1 MVRECSCGDRPPG
14 GGLSSRMLVCLRY
27 LSTIRRDAERPP
39 AVPGVT
45 ATPVNSAAGGRS
57 WANSTQD
64 SAANAPPTSKK
75 MRTTTSSSHGP
86 SDVRCS
92 PQRRI
97 DDAIVVRGHT
107 PLTGTPLHAVG
118 AALTRSVGEPAAVFG
133 VPHASRD
140 ATTAARYN
148 TFVENNREAAA
159 VRDESVPPELA
170 IAVEAA
176 RDAGARGAPSVA
188 QESIPDGVAPIL
200 KEAAQCDH
208 PTLSAGGRQHVAVR
222 RLPSSRVPPSVTPVT
237 AADAARRPVLASEPD
252 VLLHSMAPAGAAPPV
267 GVAPRAYILEAPS
280 AGLCDIAVTPNA
292 PVAALHTDGAGTA
305 APFETAPVGDAR
317 AALRTIDGKSVVGD
331 GADVAD
337 ARSGEPALPRTEFA
351 ERQPE
356 NNAAHE
362 RSGPSP
368 ASAPVPD
375 PDTRSRQTMP
385 VPGVPGAAS
394 LPIGAVAD
402 GESAGAASTPRA
414 CTPVDVSDRTH
425 SAARSGGSQE
435 QERVQEC
442 AQVRH
447 KLSTN
452 AVATGT
458 PAAVTDEA
466 EQGAVEQE
474 PAAVDN
480 ADEPEPLPS
489 RDAPDN
495 ETEMEAAPATT
506 GPKSCSVESE
516 SDSDFERATIPPML
530 AARPPIGNERAFVRV
545 PAAAAAPFRH
555 PLAVWDDAPW
565 SDDDEDAAEMQ
576 PEPSPP
582 APEEPA
588 PPAEPSPPCGL
599 CPQYDSGDLSPLP
612 MLPVRVRRSSFGQPA
627 KHVMV
632 HHECAEWAPEVYW
645 TSDDKVV
652 NLDTAYTRGR
662 RMRCSACDTRGATIG
677 CHVDSCRRIFHYRCL
692 DVARCVVDDT
702 QYAVYCEA
710 HSAVPDAALFRS
722 VTGAWAC
729 RVPEG

>member
-1 MVRECSCGDRPPG
+1 M
-14 GGLSSRMLVCLRY
+14 RY
-27 LSTIRRDAERPP
+27 
-39 AVPGVT
+39 
-45 ATPVNSAAGGRS
+45 
-57 WANSTQD
+57 
-64 SAANAPPTSKK
+64 
-75 MRTTTSSSHGP
+75 
-86 SDVRCS
+86 
-92 PQRRI
+92 
-97 DDAIVVRGHT
+97 
-107 PLTGTPLHAVG
+107 
-118 AALTRSVGEPAAVFG
+118 
-133 VPHASRD
+133 
-140 ATTAARYN
+140 
-148 TFVENNREAAA
+148 
-159 VRDESVPPELA
+159 
-170 IAVEAA
+170 
-176 RDAGARGAPSVA
+176 
-188 QESIPDGVAPIL
+188 
-200 KEAAQCDH
+200 
-208 PTLSAGGRQHVAVR
+208 
-222 RLPSSRVPPSVTPVT
+222 
-237 AADAARRPVLASEPD
+237 
-252 VLLHSMAPAGAAPPV
+252 
-267 GVAPRAYILEAPS
+267 
-280 AGLCDIAVTPNA
+280 
-292 PVAALHTDGAGTA
+292 
-305 APFETAPVGDAR
+305 
-317 AALRTIDGKSVVGD
+317 
-331 GADVAD
+331 
-337 ARSGEPALPRTEFA
+337 
-351 ERQPE
+351 
-356 NNAAHE
+356 
-362 RSGPSP
+362 
-368 ASAPVPD
+368 
-375 PDTRSRQTMP
+375 
-385 VPGVPGAAS
+385 
-394 LPIGAVAD
+394 
-402 GESAGAASTPRA
+402 
-414 CTPVDVSDRTH
+414 
-425 SAARSGGSQE
+425 
-435 QERVQEC
+435 
-442 AQVRH
+442 

-489 RDAPDN
+489 RGAPDN